1 MKKLL
6 VTGCICFAM
15 IGMAVP
21 VYAHGHH
28 SGHRGY
34 CANYCYTDAD
44 GNGICDYF
52 YDDNGDGI
60 CDHCP
65 TWQAPVSQGY
75 YCGRGRHH
83 H

>member
-28 SGHRGY
+28 SGNSRY
-34 CANYCYTDAD
+34 CFNTCYADAD
-44 GNGICDYF
+44 HDGICDY
-52 YDDNGDGI
+52 YCDDNGDGV
-60 CDHCP
+60 CDHCYS
-65 TWQAPVSQGY
+65 WQTSYVSYG
-75 YCGRGRHH
+75 CHGRGRHH
-83 H
+83 R